1 MSRSFVHVHLVA
13 LRYFGETVRTGSM
26 RQAAEQMNVAASAVN
41 RQILKLEDQLQCKL
55 FDRRA
60 EGVRLTGAG
69 EVLYN
74 YILRLDRDLER
85 GGSQIDDLRGLR
97 RGHIRIACEDGIGR
111 DFLPPVLADFHA
123 EYPGITYTIEIT
135 SALDMLAAVAEG
147 DADIGIAMAPPRRA
161 DVTVH
166 AQAVMPVGVIMR
178 PDHPLVRLGSIRI
191 RDLAGEKLVEAKDG
205 TGGETGFFAQL
216 SHGLPRS
223 RFIET
228 NAPDFITTLVQAGLG
243 IGVRTPVGIM
253 SEIEMGRIAFLP
265 IVDKVTAPTL
275 TVVGKPQRTPSISG
289 AVLIEMLAQRLPAFQ
304 QRAQAMAALGC
315 GNGGLIEVEASS

>member
-1 MSRSFVHVHLVA
+1 L
-13 LRYFGETVRTGSM
+13 
-26 RQAAEQMNVAASAVN
+26 NVAASAVN

-85 GGSQIDDLRGLR
+85 AVSQIDDLRGLR

-111 DFLPPVLADFHA
+111 DFLPPVLSDFHA
-123 EYPGITYTIEIT
+123 EYPGITYTIEIM
-135 SALDMLAAVAEG
+135 SAHEMLRDVAEG
-147 DADIGIAMAPPRRA
+147 EADIGIAMAPPVRT

-178 PDHPLVRLGSIRI
+178 PDHRLAQMGSLRI

-205 TGGETGFFAQL
+205 TGGQTGIFTQL

-243 IGVRTPVGIM
+243 VGVRTPVGIM
-253 SEIEMGRIAFLP
+253 TEIEAGRIAFLP
-265 IVDKVTAPTL
+265 IADKVTAPIL
-275 TVVGKPQRTPSISG
+275 TVVGKPHRTPSISG
-289 AVLIEMLAQRLPAFQ
+289 AVLIEMLKQRLPAFQ
-304 QRAQAMAALGC
+304 QRAQAIAAICAGSTPP
-315 GNGGLIEVEASS
+315 VAAAVDA